1 MAVARGDPCL
11 LVLVAMV
18 AIGDILDY
26 WFGAAPDD
34 PATAKAKAAL
44 WWGRSEAIDAELHE
58 RFGATHEAAAAGQR
72 GGWAATAEGR
82 VALVVV
88 LDQLSRNLH
97 RGTPRAFAQDPA
109 ARSQALAAVEQGED
123 RSSPFFHRVFLYMP
137 FEHSERLVDQE
148 RSCRL
153 FEQLR
158 AECSEPLREPARM
171 YLQFARAHRDIVAR
185 FGRFPH
191 RNAILGRPSSAEELR
206 FLEQPGSAF

>member
-1 MAVARGDPCL
+1 MVEPVA
-11 LVLVAMV
+11 AQE
-18 AIGDILDY
+18 ILDY

-34 PATAKAKAAL
+34 PATAQRQAAL
-44 WWGRSEAIDAELHE
+44 WWGHSEATDAELHQ
-58 RFGATHEAAAAGQR
+58 RFDATHQAAVAGR
-72 GGWAATAEGR
+72 LDGWAATPEGR

-109 ARSQALAAVEQGED
+109 ARSQALAAVEHGED

-137 FEHSERLVDQE
+137 FEHSERLGDQE

-158 AECSEPLREPARM
+158 ADCAEPLREAARM

-191 RNAILGRPSSAEELR
+191 RNAILGRPSSAEER
-206 FLEQPGSAF
+206 VFLEQPGSSF